1 MIQYMQERESIII
14 NVVTECCLMVEV
26 SFWEVSCQLNEAG
39 DVYCMYVG
47 VCDYNLHHYINHG
60 GSNKTENTINKKNT

>member
-1 MIQYMQERESIII
+1 
-14 NVVTECCLMVEV
+14 MVEV
-26 SFWEVSCQLNEAG
+26 SFWEASCQLNEAG

-60 GSNKTENTINKKNT
+60 GYNKTEYN